1 MRVGRAAWIRTKTF
15 FISRKNFK
23 IQNCC
28 TYLTPMYLSFSATI
42 TPQPKHSPR
51 ELNPYLNIRSIAF
64 CPLYQRSIWHDNA
77 FAMLSSVDIFPKS
90 CKTLFKCI
98 QHFFIQATSY
108 SIYLMLVSDQ
118 QNWGSWIRT
127 SVYMKFN
134 SGGGTRTRMLFS
146 ARIKILYGYPIS
158 SRRIIKFF
166 PILHQNKN

>member
-15 FISRKNFK
+15 FISRKNFE

-127 SVYMKFN
+127 SVMTESK
-134 SGGGTRTRMLFS
+134 S
-146 ARIKILYGYPIS
+146 AALPLGDTPIS
-158 SRRIIKFF
+158 RLLSGKFD
-166 PILHQNKN
+166 